1 MTEEEAKSVN
11 TQEVAAPEANSESQA
26 QKQDESSKEMNF
38 AKLREKAEMSDRK
51 SQELERQ
58 LKEIRESLQAKEKPP
73 EPPKD
78 ELDSL
83 DPNDIVTVSQAI
95 KLSEARARKIV
106 DETLAERERKALPS
120 KVKAQFNDF
129 DVVMTKENIEKFEQA
144 EPALAEAC
152 VKSSNPWEASY
163 KLIKKFVMTEEK
175 QKVKD
180 SEKILKENEDKP
192 LSSQSTGHSTPLS
205 QANLWAEKSKDEVYY
220 EMLRKAGR
228 L

>member
-144 EPALAEAC
+144 EPTLAEAC

>member
-1 MTEEEAKSVN
+1 MTEEEAKSVT

-26 QKQDESSKEMNF
+26 QKQEESSKEMNF

-58 LKEIRESLQAKEKPP
+58 LQEIKANLQAKEKPP
-73 EPPKD
+73 EPQKE
-78 ELDSL
+78 ELESL
-83 DPNDIVTVSQAI
+83 DPDDIITVKQAI

-106 DETLAERERKALPS
+106 DESFAERERKALPS

-144 EPALAEAC
+144 EPLLAQTC
-152 VKSSNPWEASY
+152 VNSSNPWEASY
-163 KLIKKFVMTEEK
+163 KLIKKFVMTDEK
-175 QKVKD
+175 MKQKD

-192 LSSQSTGHSTPLS
+192 QLSASVGRSAPLS
-205 QANLWAEKSKDEVYY
+205 QANLWAERSKEDVYY
-220 EMLRKAGR
+220 EMMRKAGR

>member
-1 MTEEEAKSVN
+1 MTEEEAKSV
-11 TQEVAAPEANSESQA
+11 TSQEIATPEANSESQA
-26 QKQDESSKEMNF
+26 QKQDENSKEINF
-38 AKLREKAEMSDRK
+38 ARLREKAEASDRK
-51 SQELERQ
+51 SLELERQ
-58 LKEIRESLQAKEKPP
+58 LNEIKASLQAKDKPP

-78 ELDSL
+78 EFESL
-83 DPNDIVTVSQAI
+83 SPDDLVTVEQAD
-95 KLSEARARKIV
+95 ARARKIV
-106 DETLAERERKALPS
+106 NDTLAKRERDNLPF
-120 KVKAQFNDF
+120 KTKAQFQDF

-144 EPALAEAC
+144 EPALADAC

-163 KLIKKFVMTEEK
+163 KLIKRFIMTDENK
-175 QKVKD
+175 KIKD

-192 LSSQSTGHSTPLS
+192 LSSQSVGHSTPLS